1 MDLQDIKQTE
11 IWELYEKGRN
21 YHRRVGIYTDTD
33 RNYRM
38 YNGNQWEGAKLGDV
52 EPVQKNFIKPIVK
65 YKVSVIH
72 DNLYSVVYSSQNYE
86 NRQFQQEAGRY
97 CDLLNGYISRL
108 WEKDKMDFKGRRI
121 TKDAAINDEGVMY
134 VNFDRENMTP
144 VHEIIKKNDIYYGN
158 ENDDDI
164 QSQPY
169 ILIRK
174 RMPVSN
180 AIDFA
185 LSEGMS
191 KDKISLI
198 IGDNDTF
205 EESGEAAKIEIDDMA
220 TIVYKMYKQNG
231 TVHYSIATRLVDIV
245 DDVDTGLSLYP
256 IAHFVWEEK
265 EGSARGEGEV
275 RYLIPNQLEVN
286 RTEVRRVLTVK
297 YQAYPQKIVDVNK
310 VSNPQALN
318 TVGGTIRTNGSATV
332 DDVHKIVGTIPPAQM
347 SPDVKQL
354 QEDLI
359 QVTRELAG
367 AGDTATGQVNPESA
381 SGRAI
386 LAVQQASQA
395 PMTEQKESYK
405 NFIEDIAR
413 IDLEYLIVYSEDG
426 VNMEETV
433 TDPMSGEEYVQMVNV
448 PQTVLEQ
455 LKAVVKIDI
464 TPKGVYDRF
473 AMEQTMENFLM
484 NGFFNPQRVAEF
496 EAYVKALPDD
506 CVAPKQD
513 LLEGIENI
521 KETQQRIAEI
531 NAQAQLIH
539 QRAEQFLMEDPDGQA
554 SQIADAQMMMQQQMM
569 QQQIPGE
576 AEVIA
581 EEEALP
587 EVEEKEMFGNC
598 FLNGNGCFLYDQNI

>member
-1 MDLQDIKQTE
+1 MDRNEIKETSV
-11 IWELYEKGRN
+11 WGLYEKGRN

-33 RNYRM
+33 RNYRF

-72 DNLYSVVYSSQNYE
+72 DNLYAVHYSSQNYE
-86 NRQFQQEAGRY
+86 NRAFQKEAERY

-121 TKDAAINDEGVMY
+121 TKDAAINDEGIIY
-134 VNFDRENMTP
+134 INFDRETMMP
-144 VHEIIKKNDIYYGN
+144 VHEIVKKNDVYYGN

-164 QSQPY
+164 QNQPY

-174 RMPVSN
+174 RLPVVN
-180 AIDFA
+180 AVELA
-185 LSEGMS
+185 LAEGMS
-191 KDKISLI
+191 ESKVEAVI
-198 IGDNDTF
+198 IGDNDNF
-205 EESGEAAKIEIDDMA
+205 EESGDAAKDELDDMV
-220 TIVYKMYKQNG
+220 TIVYKMYKENG
-231 TVHYSIATRLVDIV
+231 TVRYSIATRWADIAE
-245 DDVDTGLSLYP
+245 DVDTGLSLYP
-256 IAHFVWEEK
+256 IAHFLWEEK

-275 RYLIPNQLEVN
+275 RYLIPNQIEVN
-286 RTEVRRVLTVK
+286 RTEVRRVLAVK
-297 YQAYPQKIVDVNK
+297 YQAFPQKIVDVTK
-310 VSNPQALN
+310 ISNPQALN
-318 TVGGTIRTNGSATV
+318 TVGGIIKTAGQTV
-332 DDVHKIVGTIPPAQM
+332 DDVHKVVGTIQPAQM
-347 SPDVKQL
+347 SPDVKEL
-354 QEDLI
+354 QESLI
-359 QVTRELAG
+359 MVTRELAG

-405 NFIEDIAR
+405 NFIEDIAK
-413 IDLEYLIVYSEDG
+413 IDLEYLVVYSEDG

-448 PQTVLEQ
+448 PQSVLQQ
-455 LKAVVKIDI
+455 LQAVAKIDV
-464 TPKGVYDRF
+464 TPRGVYDRF

-506 CVAPKQD
+506 SVAPKQD

-521 KETQQRIAEI
+521 KDTQMRIAQI
-531 NAQAQLIH
+531 NAQAQLMQ
-539 QRAEQFLMEDPDGQA
+539 QRAQQFLMEDPDGQA
-554 SQIADAQMMMQQQMM
+554 SQIAEAQMLMQSQMS
-569 QQQIPGE
+569 PE
-576 AEVIA
+576 EEVMA
-581 EEEALP
+581 EEEAID
-587 EVEEKEMFGNC
+587 NSI
-598 FLNGNGCFLYDQNI
+598 Q